1 MLLKRKSE
9 EQGDYAVGMGGS
21 KKKKPKGPG
30 IALVIAIGHKDKHDK
45 DSMKKAWPILKN
57 KPRQDEEEEPPGET
71 PIDEQSAGARLLVGR
86 EEPEPEPEWVPPP
99 KGKQPIPFAALLRPE
114 LLSAEEKAR
123 YADSIAAYRTAANVP
138 EGAEEDDVLDWA
150 QRQAGAEE
158 DE

>member
-1 MLLKRKSE
+1 M
-9 EQGDYAVGMGGS
+9 
-21 KKKKPKGPG
+21 
-30 IALVIAIGHKDKHDK
+30 
-45 DSMKKAWPILKN
+45 
-57 KPRQDEEEEPPGET
+57 
-71 PIDEQSAGARLLVGR
+71 
-86 EEPEPEPEWVPPP
+86 PPP

-114 LLSAEEKAR
+114 LLSDEEKAR